1 MTALA
6 PILEAFFTDRLMT
19 QRGASPHTIASYR
32 DTFTLLLG
40 YLHQQTGKL
49 PAQLDLADLDA
60 GPIGAFLQ
68 QLETTRGNSAATR
81 NARLAAIRSLFRYA
95 SLRAPE
101 HAALIS
107 RVLQIQP
114 KRTATTIVSFLT
126 PGELDALLAAPDR
139 ATWHGR
145 RDHALLAFAAQTGLR
160 VSELTGLTI
169 GDVHLGTG
177 PHAYC
182 HGKGRKDR
190 ATPLTPAHRRSPHR
204 LARRTAG
211 DRSRTALRDQSRNP
225 AVPRR
230 RRAPSRQARR
240 RGGPDL
246 PHPASQEDH
255 ATHPAAHSGD
265 EPAPRRGRHHRYC
278 TVARSR
284 RPSHHTRLPA
294 RRHGSQGTG
303 HSPDRTARN
312 PRRTL
317 PATRPG
323 PGLPQPALTS
333 QHSYAA
339 PARPPAPATSCH
351 RGGSGITARS
361 S

>member
-6 PILEAFFTDRLMT
+6 PVLESFFTDRLMT

-40 YLHQQTGKL
+40 HVHQQTGKL

-60 GPIGAFLQ
+60 PVIGAFLQ
-68 QLETTRGNSAATR
+68 HLEATRGNTAATR

-114 KRTATTIVSFLT
+114 KRTITTIVSYLT

-139 ATWHGR
+139 TTWHGR
-145 RDHALLAFAAQTGLR
+145 RDHALLVLAAQTGLR
-160 VSELTGLTI
+160 VSELTGLAT

-190 ATPLTPAHRRSPHR
+190 ATPLTPH
-204 LARRTAG
+204 
-211 DRSRTALRDQSRNP
+211 
-225 AVPRR
+225 
-230 RRAPSRQARR
+230 
-240 RGGPDL
+240 
-246 PHPASQEDH
+246 
-255 ATHPAAHSGD
+255 
-265 EPAPRRGRHHRYC
+265 
-278 TVARSR
+278 TVAV
-284 RPSHHTRLPA
+284 L
-294 RRHGSQGTG
+294 
-303 HSPDRTARN
+303 
-312 PRRTL
+312 
-317 PATRPG
+317 G
-323 PGLPQPALTS
+323 PWITE
-333 QHSYAA
+333 QHAD
-339 PARPPAPATSCH
+339 PARPLFATRTGTPLSRDAVEHLVTRHATTAARTSPTLASKKITPHTLRHTAAMNLLHAGVDITVIALWLGHEDPATTRVYLFSQKLH
-351 RGGSGITARS
+351 QTGERAANLRQLAA
-361 S
+361 